1 MKKGNRKLLCAALVL
16 LGAFVAWTLLV
27 RFVDVEAIGPQ
38 GSSVGFAALNQFV
51 HGATGVNMTLYVITD
66 WLGLVPIFTALGFA
80 VIGLYQWIARR
91 SILRVDHSI
100 LALGV
105 FYLAV
110 MAAYVFFE
118 YVVVNYRPVLIEGVL
133 EASYPSSTTLL
144 TLCVM
149 PTAAIWLSGR
159 MKKGVFRLALDL
171 VIWGFTAFML
181 VARLISG
188 VHWVTDIVGGILLG
202 AGLVMAYAYAFFLV
216 NSSKL

>member
-1 MKKGNRKLLCAALVL
+1 MKKGNQNLLCAALIT

-66 WLGLVPIFTALGFA
+66 WLGLVPIFTALAFA
-80 VIGLYQWIARR
+80 VLGLCQWISRR

-118 YVVVNYRPVLIEGVL
+118 YAIVNYRPVLIGGVL

-159 MKKGVFRLALDL
+159 KKKGVFRFALDL
-171 VIWGFTAFML
+171 AIWGFTVFML

-188 VHWVTDIVGGILLG
+188 VHWVSDIIGGILLG
-202 AGLVMAYAYAFFLV
+202 AGLVMAYAYAFGLL
-216 NSSKL
+216 NSRK

>member
-1 MKKGNRKLLCAALVL
+1 MKKGNRKLLCAALIT

-66 WLGLVPIFTALGFA
+66 WLGLVPIFTALSFA
-80 VIGLYQWIARR
+80 VLGLCQWISRR

-118 YVVVNYRPVLIEGVL
+118 YAVINYRPVLIGGVL

-149 PTAAIWLSGR
+149 PTASIWLSGR
-159 MKKGVFRLALDL
+159 KKKGVFRLALDL
-171 VIWGFTAFML
+171 AIWGFTAFML
-181 VARLISG
+181 AARLISG